1 MPKTIETL
9 RRGLEILALV
19 QQKGPISQAIITRET
34 GLSKAVVHR
43 MLYTLQGEGFVRVA
57 LGDQLWRA
65 TDGPNIAPEP
75 TSAEALAR
83 ASVPALL
90 QLSETVFWPS
100 DVATYTNGAMRIVEH
115 TRKNTPFVISRIVAP
130 RLHVLPSALGR
141 AIVAWSTPQERAKIF
156 TQLGES
162 AHVRDKIVH
171 DTSAVESMI
180 AKTLELGYA
189 TRDPSHFGK
198 VRRTARISE
207 IAVPV
212 FHKGTAIAAINLCWA
227 TSAMSENEFVQENI
241 SFLRD
246 AANEI
251 SQTLVD

>member
-19 QQKGPISQAIITRET
+19 QKKGPISQAVITRET

-43 MLYTLQGEGFVRVA
+43 MLYTLQGEGFARVS
-57 LGDQLWRA
+57 LGDQLWRG
-65 TDGPNIAPEP
+65 TDGPNISPEP
-75 TSAEALAR
+75 TSTEALAR

-90 QLSETVFWPS
+90 RLSETVFWAS

-115 TRKNTPFVISRIVAP
+115 TRRNTPFVISRIVAP
-130 RLHVLPSALGR
+130 RIHVLPSGLGR
-141 AIVAWSTPQERAKIF
+141 AIIAWATPQERAKILA
-156 TQLGES
+156 QLRKS
-162 AHVRDKIVH
+162 AHLRDKVVH
-171 DTSAVESMI
+171 DKSAVERMI

-189 TRDPSHFGK
+189 TRDPSYFGT

-246 AANEI
+246 AADEI
-251 SQTLVD
+251 SQALTD